1 MSYHENNRN
10 ETRANSEL
18 YNKIN
23 EITNLAKS
31 NTFSQLSDRH
41 KIQKLKGVLA
51 TIDELQLELKAIRA
65 LAQSSLIDIQT
76 QAQMSMFG
84 SKINN

>member
-1 MSYHENNRN
+1 MSYQDNNRK
-10 ETRANSEL
+10 EPSHNSEL

-31 NTFSQLSDRH
+31 HTFSQLSDRH
-41 KIQKLKGVLA
+41 KIEKLKGVLA

-76 QAQMSMFG
+76 NAQMNMFQ
-84 SKINN
+84 SKINH